1 MFETLNPVGLQEL
14 FASPDPPQ
22 LLDVR
27 SAAEFSRGSIAAARH
42 VELGALPAA
51 VDQLD
56 PHAPIVLICLS
67 GARSAQ
73 ACQYL
78 AQRGFTRVYN
88 LGGGLAQWARSG
100 LPLTG

>member
-1 MFETLNPVGLQEL
+1 MFETLDPVRLQEL
-14 FASPDPPQ
+14 CASREPPQ

-27 SAAEFSRGSIAAARH
+27 SAAEFARGSIAAARH
-42 VELGALPAA
+42 VELAALPAA
-51 VDQLD
+51 VDKLD

-88 LGGGLAQWARSG
+88 LAGGLASWARSG
-100 LPLTG
+100 LPLTA